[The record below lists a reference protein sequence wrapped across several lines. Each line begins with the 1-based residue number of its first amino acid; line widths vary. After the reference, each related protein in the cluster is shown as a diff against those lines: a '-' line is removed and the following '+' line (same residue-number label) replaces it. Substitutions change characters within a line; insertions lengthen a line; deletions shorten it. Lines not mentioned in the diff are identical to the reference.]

1 MSTKIMHSS
10 HRQILRML
18 DRIFTLYIPLVLF
31 CSFILLPIIW
41 ALSMSFKSY
50 SEIMAGTGF
59 IPKNPTLENYITLLT
74 SGRFSIYIKN
84 SLFVSCIA
92 CVVVLIL
99 SMINSYALCR
109 YRFKGKNAFMLM
121 LLGTQLLPI
130 VMLLIPL
137 FIIFRKIGLTDS
149 LWALILFDI
158 VIQTPF
164 NTTLMKGFLD
174 GIPYSLEE
182 AGMIDGANRL
192 QIFIRIVLPV
202 MLPGIVATTA
212 FAFIGCWNEFTVAY
226 IFTNSGT
233 NFTVPVGLSTLI
245 GEYSTDYGQLAAGA
259 LIGLLP
265 PLLLFAYIQKY
276 LVQGL
281 AAGAVKG

>member
-1 MSTKIMHSS
+1 MSTKSMHSS

-74 SGRFSIYIKN
+74 SGRFTPYIRN

-109 YRFKGKNAFMLM
+109 YRF
-121 LLGTQLLPI
+121 I
-130 VMLLIPL
+130 MLLIPL

>member
-1 MSTKIMHSS
+1 MSAARSRKLKKKFLTG
-10 HRQILRML
+10 L
-18 DRIFTLYIPLVLF
+18 DRVFTLYLPLLLF
-31 CSFILLPIIW
+31 CTFILLPILW
-41 ALSMSFKSY
+41 AVSTSLKSY
-50 SEIMAGTGF
+50 GEIMTTTNL
-59 IPKNPTLENYITLLT
+59 IPADPTLENFEKLLV
-74 SGRFSIYIKN
+74 SGRFTTYIKN
-84 SLFVSCIA
+84 SLFVSCVS
-92 CVVVLIL
+92 CVIVLVL
-99 SMINSYALCR
+99 SMLNAYAMCR
-109 YRFKGKNAFMLM
+109 FRFRGKNGFLMM

-149 LWALILFDI
+149 LWALILFDV

-164 NTTLMKGFLD
+164 NSTLMKGFMD
-174 GIPYSLEE
+174 AVPYSLEE
-182 AGMIDGANRL
+182 AGMIDGATRL
-192 QIFIRIVLPV
+192 QIFCRIVIPV

-226 IFTNSGT
+226 IFTNAGS

-265 PLLLFAYIQKY
+265 PLALFAYIQKY

-281 AAGAVKG
+281 SAGAVKG

>member
-1 MSTKIMHSS
+1 MTKKKVMYYLK
-10 HRQILRML
+10 RT
-18 DRIFTLYIPLVLF
+18 FTLYLPLILF
-31 CSFILLPIIW
+31 CTFILMPILW

-50 SEIMAGTGF
+50 SEIMTGTGF
-59 IPKNPTLENYITLLT
+59 IPKNPTLQNYTKLLT
-74 SGRFSIYIKN
+74 SGRFVTYIKN

-92 CVVVLIL
+92 CVFILIF
-99 SMINSYALCR
+99 SMMNSYALCR
-109 YRFKGKNAFMLM
+109 YKFKGKSEFMLM
-121 LLGTQLLPI
+121 LLGTQLLPL

-137 FIIFRKIGLTDS
+137 FIIFRKLHLTDS
-149 LWALILFDI
+149 LWALIIFDV

-164 NTTLMKGFLD
+164 NTTLMKGFLG

-182 AGMIDGANRL
+182 AGMVDGANRF
-192 QIFIRIVLPV
+192 QIFTRIILPV
-202 MLPGIVATTA
+202 MIPGIVATTA

-226 IFTNSGT
+226 IFTNSGS

-265 PLLLFAYIQKY
+265 PLLLFSYIQKY

-281 AAGAVKG
+281 SAGAVKG

>member
-1 MSTKIMHSS
+1 MRNPSLHSR
-10 HRQILRML
+10 HRRALYYI
-18 DRIFTLYIPLVLF
+18 DRTFTLYIPLLVF
-31 CSFILLPIIW
+31 CAFILFPILW
-41 ALSMSFKSY
+41 ALSMSLKSY

-59 IPKNPTLENYITLLT
+59 IPRKPTLENYRALLT
-74 SGRFSIYIKN
+74 SGRFTTYIKN
-84 SLFVSCIA
+84 SLFVSCIS

-99 SMINSYALCR
+99 AMMNSYALSR
-109 YRFKGKNAFMLM
+109 YKFKGKTGFLLM
-121 LLGTQLLPI
+121 LLGTQMLPI

-137 FIIFRKIGLTDS
+137 FMIFKKIGLTDS
-149 LWALILFDI
+149 LWALIIFDI

-164 NTTLMKGFLD
+164 NSTLMKGFLD

-182 AGMIDGANRL
+182 AGMIDGANKL
-192 QIFIRIVLPV
+192 QIFTRIVLPV
-202 MLPGIVATTA
+202 MLPGIVSTTA
-212 FAFIGCWNEFTVAY
+212 FAFIGCWNEFTIAY
-226 IFTNSGT
+226 IFTNSGH

-265 PLLLFAYIQKY
+265 PLLLFTYIQRY

-281 AAGAVKG
+281 SAGAVKG